1 MRRLFVGTRAL
12 MEAMSWVIYLPG
24 TKETFWLY
32 VRDEC
37 MIHVFYAFKFEE
49 RVIFLYDN
57 YIGCFKNPLGS

>member
-1 MRRLFVGTRAL
+1 